1 MADYDYITAQGVIV
15 PDTADTRAEIEQDFR
30 DAFGQDLVV
39 TPDTP
44 QGVLITMLTLG
55 RDGVARNNAALA
67 NQINPNLSGGV
78 FLDAVWGLTGGQRVP
93 ATRSVLI
100 DVALTGT
107 PGALIPEGSQ
117 AQVGPGGAIFQSTG
131 ALTLSAGG
139 TGSVNFQ
146 SLDYGPVSAAVGAL
160 NRIVTPVLGWETV
173 SNPSPAQLGTE
184 TESDLA
190 ARERRR
196 QTLALQGTA
205 LPEAIVSGLVAT
217 PDVSSVLLR
226 ENVTN
231 AAIVIDSVTIDPHS
245 ILAVVDGGLD
255 SDVAMTLLRNKS
267 MGCGWTGDLTVSV
280 VEPVSGQAYDVKFT
294 RPDAI
299 PIFMRVTVRATNA
312 GENPQEAVRSSIA
325 AYARGDIEGEAGLVI
340 GADVSPF
347 ELAGAVNRLN
357 PGLYVQNVE
366 IGLTSGT
373 LAGAVIPIRIVERAQ
388 VIEGNIEVVVV

>member
-1 MADYDYITAQGVIV
+1 MADYNYITAQGVII
-15 PDTADTRAEIEQDFR
+15 PDTADTRAEIAQDFR
-30 DAFGQDLVV
+30 DAFGQDLVT

-55 RDGVARNNAALA
+55 RDAVARNNAQLA
-67 NQINPNLSGGV
+67 NQINPDLAGGV
-78 FLDAVWGLTGGQRVP
+78 FLDALWGLTGGGRVQ
-93 ATRSVLI
+93 ATRSVLT
-100 DVALTGT
+100 DVEVTGT
-107 PGALIPEGSQ
+107 PGALIPEGSR
-117 AQVGPGGAIFQSTG
+117 AQVGSGGAIFQSTG
-131 ALTLSAGG
+131 ALVLDASGNG
-139 TGSVNFQ
+139 VINFQ
-146 SLDYGPVSAAVGAL
+146 SLDYGPIAAAPGAL

-173 SNPSPAQLGTE
+173 TNPTPAALGAA

-226 ENVTN
+226 ENVT
-231 AAIVIDSVTIDPHS
+231 AALITIDGVTIGAHS

-255 SDVAMTLLRNKS
+255 SDVALTLLRNKS
-267 MGCGWTGDLTVSV
+267 MGCGWTGDVTVSV
-280 VEPVSGQAYDVKFT
+280 VEPVSGQAYAVKFT
-294 RPDAI
+294 RPDAV
-299 PIFMRVTVRATNA
+299 PIFMRVSVRATNA
-312 GENPQEAVRSSIA
+312 GENPQAAVRSSIA
-325 AYARGDIEGEAGLVI
+325 AYARGEIDGETGLVI

-347 ELAGAVNRLN
+347 ELAGAVNRMN

-366 IGLTSGT
+366 IGLSTGALS
-373 LAGAVIPIRIVERAQ
+373 GAVIPISIVQRAQ